1 MVNAEVV
8 GRLSE
13 YVASAGGTD
22 AFSRTPMDGV
32 LVLCSTQATLPFRQ
46 MYKPS
51 LCVVVQ
57 GAKQIEVADKVL
69 DYAAGSALA
78 VSVELPAFGCVTK
91 ASKSEPF
98 LGLTI
103 EFDGDTLRGV
113 LEKLPEPPVARP
125 PGSGLF
131 VETLSAGARDCIIRL
146 VRLLTTPEAVPV
158 LYPAIIRELYYWL
171 LTGPNGGELRKMVQV
186 DSHTRRIA
194 DSIIHLRRD
203 FKRPFRIDEL
213 AEVACMSK
221 SSFHQHFKTLTS
233 MTPLQY
239 QKQLRLIEARRLMVT
254 EAATVTRAA
263 LEVGYQSPSQFSRE
277 YSRQFG
283 CSPKRDV
290 AALRPFAEQLSL

>member
-1 MVNAEVV
+1 MDADLV
-8 GRLSE
+8 GALSE

-22 AFSRTPMDGV
+22 ALSRTPIDEV
-32 LVLCSTQATLPFRQ
+32 LVLCSTQASLPFRQ

-57 GAKQIEVADKVL
+57 GAKRIEVADKVL

-91 ASKSEPF
+91 ASKAEPF
-98 LGLTI
+98 FGLTI
-103 EFDGDTLRGV
+103 EFDVDTLRGV
-113 LEKLPEPPVARP
+113 LEKLPKPPAVGP
-125 PGSGLF
+125 SGSGLF
-131 VETLSAGARDCIIRL
+131 VETLCAGARDCIIRL
-146 VRLLTTPEAVPV
+146 VRLFNTPEAVPV

-194 DSIIHLRRD
+194 DSIIHLRRN

-213 AEVACMSK
+213 AEVACMST
-221 SSFHQHFKTLTS
+221 SSFHQHFKNLTS

-239 QKQLRLIEARRLMVT
+239 LKQLRLIEARRLMVT

-263 LEVGYQSPSQFSRE
+263 LEVGYESPSQFSRE
-277 YSRQFG
+277 YSRLFG
-283 CSPKRDV
+283 CSPKRDA
-290 AALRPFAEQLSL
+290 AALRPYGEQLTL